1 MKIIYIQNK
10 KLDEKEV
17 NFVETILLE
26 TIKDDLQDY
35 LDNFEK
41 LSTNKFHYINSHPN
55 IFK

>member
-41 LSTNKFHYINSHPN
+41 LSTNKFQYINSQPN